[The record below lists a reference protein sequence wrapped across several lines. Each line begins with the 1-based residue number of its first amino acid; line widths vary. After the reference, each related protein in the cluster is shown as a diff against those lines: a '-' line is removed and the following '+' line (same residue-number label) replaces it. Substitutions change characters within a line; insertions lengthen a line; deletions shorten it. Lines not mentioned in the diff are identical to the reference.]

1 MTICNDTAGA
11 AREPSATRQS
21 RSELAPRLFS
31 NRSGPPEPSITYPRQ
46 MLRQLPAAWP
56 FRDLAEQLG
65 RSVALRGALGDEGF
79 GATHSEGYIYSDSRG
94 YSPVFV
100 NHPAEPVYPD
110 YLPGGA
116 VQDGPGLRGLKG

>member
-1 MTICNDTAGA
+1 MTKEGGAGTQCDA
-11 AREPSATRQS
+11 ES

-65 RSVALRGALGDEGF
+65 RSVDLRGALGDEGF
-79 GATHSEGYIYSDSRG
+79 GATQ
-94 YSPVFV
+94 P
-100 NHPAEPVYPD
+100 
-110 YLPGGA
+110 LGG
-116 VQDGPGLRGLKG
+116 DLKGTILVMMERHARTK